1 LNSEELNVD
10 CDLFVLAT
18 PMIPHSGVE
27 KLAQMLKVP
36 TMKDIPPF
44 FLEAHVK
51 LRPLDFATDGIF
63 LCGTAQW
70 PKPIHECASQ
80 AYGAAARASRLLG
93 AGVIETEGIISEI
106 DPEKCIAC
114 GRCREVCAYN
124 AIEEVTYEKEFE
136 NVKLIEV
143 KSRIIP
149 ALCKG
154 CGTCA
159 PICPVGAITS
169 KHFTTPQLKA
179 MVTSYLKEE

>member
-1 LNSEELNVD
+1 
-10 CDLFVLAT
+10 AT